1 MKDGEIRTSLINL
14 AQAMTT
20 KAQVVTTNTQS
31 VVAQANW
38 EVEPRVNKFT
48 TTMSSRLRDNNSM
61 NATLF
66 LLSMVNEDPQDI
78 LD

>member
-20 KAQVVTTNTQS
+20 QAQVVTTNTQS

-38 EVEPRVNKFT
+38 EVEPRVNQFT

-61 NATLF
+61 NAPLF

>member
-48 TTMSSRLRDNNSM
+48 TTMSSRLRDNNSI